1 MLLLSLG
8 SIRLQGPSFPY
19 FWKPSALVSLPF

>member
-1 MLLLSLG
+1 MPAAAVKA
-8 SIRLQGPSFPY
+8 RAEMASFLY